1 MTESSS
7 LENHFIIAM
16 PNLLAPLFYQS
27 VIYVC
32 EHNAEGAM
40 GIMINRPL
48 DISMDEILKQMQFKV
63 ENPAA
68 QLQQVLCGG
77 PVQMERGFVI
87 HQSGPLWEGSV
98 ELEDGIC
105 ISSSKDILKAI
116 ARGDGPEPSL
126 VALGFSGWGRGQLEQ
141 EVADNAWLMV
151 PLDKNLMF
159 EIPFEQRWEYAARS
173 LGFDLKTISQEVGH
187 A

>member
-1 MTESSS
+1 MTETSS

-27 VIYVC
+27 VIYIC
-32 EHNAEGAM
+32 EHNEEGAM
-40 GIMINRPL
+40 GIMINRAL
-48 DISMDEILKQMQFKV
+48 DISMDEILKQMQFEVKNI
-63 ENPAA
+63 ET
-68 QLQQVLCGG
+68 QFQQVLCGG

-87 HQSGPLWEGSV
+87 HQSGSLWEGSV

-116 ARGDGPEPSL
+116 AAGEGPDQSL
-126 VALGFSGWGRGQLEQ
+126 VALGFAGWGAGQLEQ
-141 EVADNAWLMV
+141 ELAENSWFMV
-151 PLDKNLMF
+151 PMDKNLMF
-159 EIPFEQRWEYAARS
+159 EVPFEQRWEYAARS
-173 LGFDLKTISQEVGH
+173 LGFDLKTISAEVGH